1 MFKIRDILLYFSYK
15 YKGDWQGIFTA
26 LQNKENVDEKEIDDI
41 VKKVGNN
48 YITIL
53 DEDYAENMLFKE
65 QMLYME
71 TPQNIDFLKDVLL
84 FHDKEVGKRNVRK

>member
-1 MFKIRDILLYFSYK
+1 MFKVRDILLYFSYK

-53 DEDYAENMLFKE
+53 DEDYPSILKNIYCPLFV
-65 QMLYME
+65 LYYKC
-71 TPQNIDFLKDVLL
+71 D
-84 FHDKEVGKRNVRK
+84 